1 MGRYWS
7 RNLPK
12 LFTCLNEGYSLAAA
26 RRDTLAGLTVAIVA
40 LPLAMALGIA
50 SGVSPDRGLYTAIIA
65 GFLISFLGGSRFQ
78 IGGPTGAFVVIVF
91 DIVQRHGYD
100 GLAMA
105 TIMAGGMLIAFGLAG
120 LGSVIKY
127 IPHPLVTGFTSGI
140 AVIIFSSQ
148 VKDFLGLQVA
158 EVPAEFV
165 DKWVSIGAHLDSLHG
180 PTLAIGAVAL
190 AIIVGLRR
198 YRPSWPGFLIA
209 IVVSSLAVWALGLPV
224 ETIGSRFGGIPSTLP
239 SPELPTF
246 SLAKAKELLM
256 PAFTI
261 ALLAG
266 IESLLSAMVADGMT
280 GRRHRSNTELVA
292 QGAANIGSILF
303 GGIPATG
310 AIARTA
316 TSIRTG
322 ARTPVAGIAHALFVM
337 LFMLV
342 FAPLASWIPLSSLA
356 AVLMVVAWNMSEAP
370 QFRRLLSAPKSDVTV
385 LLLTFSLTVLVD
397 LTIGIEVG
405 MVAAALLFMKRMSDV
420 TKVESGVHLIFDEP
434 REGEGDRVGVVPTQP
449 VPEGVAVFQI
459 SGPFFFGVA
468 TKLRDVLDRIE
479 TTPRV
484 FILRMRLVPV
494 IDATGAHALSEMLRD
509 ARQRGTQLILSGVQP
524 QPLAVLRQMGL
535 EHAEGLHLAE
545 GIDAA
550 LVLAGQL
557 VGQPPAEGGGREGKV
572 AGPAAEARL

>member
-1 MGRYWS
+1 MRKYWS
-7 RNLPK
+7 RYVPK
-12 LFTCLNEGYSLAAA
+12 LFTCLNEGYSMAAA
-26 RRDTLAGLTVAIVA
+26 RQDTLAGLTVAIVA
-40 LPLAMALGIA
+40 LPLAMALAIA
-50 SGVSPDRGLYTAIIA
+50 SGVTPDRGLYTAIIA

-91 DIVQRHGYD
+91 DIVQRYGYD
-100 GLAMA
+100 GLALA
-105 TIMAGGMLIAFGLAG
+105 TIMAGMMLIAFGLLG
-120 LGSVIKY
+120 LGSAIKY
-127 IPHPLVTGFTSGI
+127 VPHPLVTGFTSGI

-148 VKDFLGLQVA
+148 VNDFLGLRVA

-165 DKWVSIGAHLDSLHG
+165 EKWASIGEHIDTLHG
-180 PTLAIGAVAL
+180 PTVAIGALAL

-198 YRPSWPGFLIA
+198 YRPGWPGFLIA

-239 SPELPTF
+239 TPQLPAF
-246 SLAKAKELLM
+246 SLAKAKELVV

-280 GRRHRSNTELVA
+280 GRRHRSNTELMA

-322 ARTPVAGIAHALFVM
+322 ARSPVAGMAHAVFVM
-337 LFMLV
+337 LFMLM

-356 AVLMVVAWNMSEAP
+356 AVLMVVAWNMSEAH
-370 QFRRLLSAPKSDVTV
+370 QFRRLLSAPKSDVAV
-385 LLLTFSLTVLVD
+385 LLLTFGLTVLVD

-420 TKVESGVHLIFDEP
+420 TEVEAGAHLVFDPP

-449 VPEGVAVFQI
+449 VPDGVAVFQI

-468 TKLRDVLDRIE
+468 TKLRDVLDTIE
-479 TTPRV
+479 TTPHV

-494 IDATGAHALSEMLRD
+494 VDATGAHALSEMLRV
-509 ARQRGTQLILSGVQP
+509 ARQRGTQLILSGVQA
-524 QPLAVLRQMGL
+524 QPLAVLRQMGF

-550 LVLAGQL
+550 LVLAANL
-557 VGQPPAEGGGREGKV
+557 VEQHKAEIDGREGKL
-572 AGPAAEARL
+572 GAAAKARL